1 MKAIKELSE
10 KVEEQQ
16 LANLLEMK
24 KIEDQD
30 QEPIEEKMQPIPSS
44 FSVSVAAEI
53 PPKLTSP
60 PPPSFPLQDLMVKT
74 TPISPLPPVSLYS
87 IIFQPFK
94 NEAKPLVP
102 NNADYFTSFSAPP
115 SNNSLSSLAF
125 PSTGGLPAIQPIKS
139 GTTSNKGGKRA
150 DLDIFDPFS

>member
-87 IIFQPFK
+87 IIF
-94 NEAKPLVP
+94 
-102 NNADYFTSFSAPP
+102 
-115 SNNSLSSLAF
+115 
-125 PSTGGLPAIQPIKS
+125 
-139 GTTSNKGGKRA
+139 
-150 DLDIFDPFS
+150 